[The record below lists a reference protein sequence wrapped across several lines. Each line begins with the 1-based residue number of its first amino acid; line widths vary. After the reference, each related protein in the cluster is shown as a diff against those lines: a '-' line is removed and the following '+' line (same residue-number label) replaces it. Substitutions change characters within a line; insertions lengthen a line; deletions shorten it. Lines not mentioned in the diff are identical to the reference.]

1 MAEPLRGVVR
11 RSRGRDGWVA
21 CCALLV
27 ACGSELWLHAVS
39 LPVGL
44 PYPLPLVWFASSFKC
59 FFDLFHQFDQF
70 HRFRPDQFSSVQF
83 DQRPPDIRPSST
95 LTRTAPPH
103 PHTGIS
109 TTDKPTPHV
118 RFTPPP
124 PPPPTNRPLNHLVLS
139 PIDSSEIDHPTPRIN
154 PPTGTVFS
162 SFLLS

>member
-1 MAEPLRGVVR
+1 MGCMLRSLGCMWVRVVVAR
-11 RSRGRDGWVA
+11 CLSACRS
-21 CCALLV
+21 ALPTTPCVVCIKFQVFLRSFPSIRSIPSISS
-27 ACGSELWLHAVS
+27 GSV
-39 LPVGL
+39 
-44 PYPLPLVWFASSFKC
+44 
-59 FFDLFHQFDQF
+59 
-70 HRFRPDQFSSVQF
+70 QFSSVQF

-139 PIDSSEIDHPTPRIN
+139 PIDSSEIDHPTPPNN